1 MRIHS
6 LTTPLSFARTKK
18 YLLASLLLPLAAA
31 SQVHADDVRIGVV
44 SNGLIVDSVYVAADL
59 AKEQGINV
67 EVTEFSDWVLPNTA
81 VLNKD
86 IDINYFQ
93 HEPFLTNAEE
103 ERGFDLTPLAYG
115 VEGLMGIYSKE
126 FDKPED
132 IPAGSTIA
140 VADDPVNQGRGL
152 MLLEQAGLIT
162 LPEGI
167 GYHASLYDIED
178 NPLDLSFVELPGPQ
192 LPRAFEDVAAILS
205 YPHYIKSSGVT
216 DPADALL
223 FHRDD
228 THSFALRFVV
238 HPDNED
244 NTAIRQFISIYH
256 QAPEVKTSL
265 EEAFGDSSLY
275 QLAWE
280 DFPPLELSE

>member
-1 MRIHS
+1 MRTPP
-6 LTTPLSFARTKK
+6 LTRFFSFAQARK
-18 YLLASLLLPLAAA
+18 YWLTSLLLPFTAI
-31 SQVHADDVRIGVV
+31 SQVKAEDVKIGVV
-44 SNGLIVDSVYVAADL
+44 SNGLIVDSIYVAADL

-67 EVTEFSDWVLPNTA
+67 EVIEFSDWVLPNTA

-103 ERGFDLTPLAYG
+103 ERGFDLIPLAYG

-126 FDKPED
+126 FDKAED

-152 MLLEQAGLIT
+152 LLLEQAGLIT

-223 FHRDD
+223 FHIDD
-228 THSFALRFVV
+228 THTFALRFVV

-244 NTAIRQFISIYH
+244 APAIHQFISIYQ
-256 QAPEVKTSL
+256 QAPEVKASL

-280 DFPPLELSE
+280 YFPPLELSE

>member
-44 SNGLIVDSVYVAADL
+44 SNGLIVNSVYVAADL

-103 ERGFDLTPLAYG
+103 ERRFDLTPLAYG

>member
-1 MRIHS
+1 MRIPS
-6 LTTPLSFARTKK
+6 LTANPSFAQAKK
-18 YLLASLLLPLAAA
+18 YWLASLLLPLAAA

-59 AKEQGINV
+59 AKKQGINV

-265 EEAFGDSSLY
+265 AEAFGDSSLY